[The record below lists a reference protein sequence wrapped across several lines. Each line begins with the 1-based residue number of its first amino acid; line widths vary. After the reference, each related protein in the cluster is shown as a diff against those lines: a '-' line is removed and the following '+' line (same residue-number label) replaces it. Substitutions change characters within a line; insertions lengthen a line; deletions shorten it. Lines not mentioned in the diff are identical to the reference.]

1 MVTLTWL
8 EQVVLF
14 LLLYFT
20 TIIIII
26 LSRAMTRSA
35 GRWIACNVQ
44 MAATPTHQWAY
55 LKWLPAALCLD
66 QGRTP

>member
-8 EQVVLF
+8 EQVVLL

-20 TIIIII
+20 TILIII
-26 LSRAMTRSA
+26 LRSAVTRNA

-44 MAATPTHQWAY
+44 MAATPTH
-55 LKWLPAALCLD
+55 
-66 QGRTP
+66 